1 MNQIVITR
9 TQDGGFRVLEMSL
22 TATEREH
29 DIKPEI
35 SADMAAKYLA
45 DLMRNLVAVPK

>member
-1 MNQIVITR
+1 MSQIVITR
-9 TQDGGFRVLEMSL
+9 LQDGGFRVIEMGMGE
-22 TATEREH
+22 TQREH

-35 SADMAAKYLA
+35 SADMAAKYIA